1 MRQCA
6 PQPLPVLL
14 KDRAGAGL
22 AGLEVTW
29 SLFPRILLRATD
41 SWDLFCVSENA
52 LTLASALWI
61 LSNQMQS

>member
-6 PQPLPVLL
+6 PQPLPVLP
-14 KDRAGAGL
+14 KDRAGSGL

-41 SWDLFCVSENA
+41 SWGLFCASENA

-61 LSNQMQS
+61 LSNQMQP